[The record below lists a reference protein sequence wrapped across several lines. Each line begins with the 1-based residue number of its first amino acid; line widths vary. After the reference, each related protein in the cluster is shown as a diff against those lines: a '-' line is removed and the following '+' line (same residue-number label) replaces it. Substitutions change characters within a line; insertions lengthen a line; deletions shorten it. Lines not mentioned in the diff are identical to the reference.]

1 MRDVQPG
8 MSLPGEN
15 TMIFS
20 KLPKEK
26 RNHLVLVALAALIA
40 VLGLYFG
47 LIQGQNESLA
57 RLAQKKLE
65 VQASQRRVLDAVR
78 RASEID
84 AELASARKTLS
95 DAEADVASGD
105 LYSWVINTLRQ
116 FKSNYK
122 VNISQ
127 LSPISG
133 TSDVSLLSN
142 CPYKQATVSLSGT
155 AHFHDF
161 GRFVADLENQFPHM
175 RVLNL
180 SLELNQSP
188 AADDQE
194 TVSFK
199 LDLATLV
206 KTNPS

>member
-1 MRDVQPG
+1 MNLR
-8 MSLPGEN
+8 
-15 TMIFS
+15 

-26 RNHLVLVALAALIA
+26 RDRLVLVALAALIA
-40 VLGLYFG
+40 VVGLYFG
-47 LIQGQNESLA
+47 LIQGQNEKLA
-57 RLAQKKLE
+57 RLARKNLE
-65 VQASQRRVLDAVR
+65 AKANQRQVLDAVR
-78 RASEID
+78 RASEIET
-84 AELASARKTLS
+84 ELTSARNALT

-116 FKSNYK
+116 FKSAYQ
-122 VNISQ
+122 VNIPQ

-133 TSDVSLLSN
+133 TTEVAFIPN
-142 CPYKQATVSLSGT
+142 FPYKQATLSLSGT

-161 GRFVADLENQFPHM
+161 GHFLADFENQFPHM

-194 TVSFK
+194 TLSFK
-199 LDLATLV
+199 LDIVTLV
-206 KTNPS
+206 KSNPS

>member
-1 MRDVQPG
+1 
-8 MSLPGEN
+8 
-15 TMIFS
+15 MIFS

-84 AELASARKTLS
+84 AELASARETLS

-161 GRFVADLENQFPHM
+161 GHFVADLENQFPHM

>member
-133 TSDVSLLSN
+133 TSEVSLLSN

>member
-1 MRDVQPG
+1 
-8 MSLPGEN
+8 
-15 TMIFS
+15 MIFS

-133 TSDVSLLSN
+133 TSEVSLLSN

>member
-1 MRDVQPG
+1 M
-8 MSLPGEN
+8 
-15 TMIFS
+15 
-20 KLPKEK
+20 
-26 RNHLVLVALAALIA
+26 VLVALAALIA

-84 AELASARKTLS
+84 AELASARETLS

>member
-1 MRDVQPG
+1 MP
-8 MSLPGEN
+8 LPGEN
-15 TMIFS
+15 AMNFS

-122 VNISQ
+122 VNIPQ
-127 LSPISG
+127 FSPISG
-133 TSDVSLLSN
+133 TSEVSLLSN

-161 GRFVADLENQFPHM
+161 GLFVADLENQFPHM

-199 LDLATLV
+199 LDIATLV

>member
-1 MRDVQPG
+1 M
-8 MSLPGEN
+8 N
-15 TMIFS
+15 FS

-47 LIQGQNESLA
+47 LIQAQNESLD

-65 VQASQRRVLDAVR
+65 VQATQHRVLDAVR

-84 AELASARKTLS
+84 AELASARKALS

-122 VNISQ
+122 VNIPQ
-127 LSPISG
+127 FSPISG
-133 TSDVSLLSN
+133 TSEVSLLSN

-155 AHFHDF
+155 AHFHDL

-199 LDLATLV
+199 LDIATLV

>member
-1 MRDVQPG
+1 

-84 AELASARKTLS
+84 AELASARETLS

-133 TSDVSLLSN
+133 TSEVSLLSN

>member
-1 MRDVQPG
+1 MP
-8 MSLPGEN
+8 LPGEN
-15 TMIFS
+15 AMNLR

-26 RNHLVLVALAALIA
+26 RNQLVAVVAGTLVIVA
-40 VLGLYFG
+40 GLYLL
-47 LIQGQNESLA
+47 LIKPQNQKLD

-78 RASEID
+78 RASEIEAD
-84 AELASARKTLS
+84 LTSARKALS

-105 LYSWVINTLRQ
+105 LYSWVINTFRR
-116 FKSNYK
+116 FKSAYK
-122 VNISQ
+122 VNIPQ
-127 LSPISG
+127 FSPISG

-142 CPYKQATVSLSGT
+142 FPYKQASLSLSGT

-161 GRFVADLENQFPHM
+161 GRFLADLENQFPHM

-188 AADDQE
+188 AADEQE

-199 LDLATLV
+199 LDIVTLV

>member
-1 MRDVQPG
+1 MNFR
-8 MSLPGEN
+8 
-15 TMIFS
+15 
-20 KLPKEK
+20 KLPREK
-26 RNHLVLVALAALIA
+26 RNTLIAVVLGTLVALA
-40 VLGLYFG
+40 GLYFG
-47 LIQGQNESLA
+47 LIKYQKQSLQ
-57 RLAQKKLE
+57 RLAEKKVAVEKKHRQVLE
-65 VQASQRRVLDAVR
+65 AIKHTSQIETEVAT
-78 RASEID
+78 AKK
-84 AELASARKTLS
+84 ELAE
-95 DAEADVASGD
+95 AEADIASGD

-122 VNISQ
+122 VNIPQ
-127 LSPISG
+127 FSPISG
-133 TSDVSLLSN
+133 TSEVSLLSN

-155 AHFHDF
+155 AHFHDL

-199 LDLATLV
+199 LDIATLV

>member
-1 MRDVQPG
+1 
-8 MSLPGEN
+8 
-15 TMIFS
+15 MIFS

>member
-1 MRDVQPG
+1 M
-8 MSLPGEN
+8 N
-15 TMIFS
+15 WK
-20 KLPKEK
+20 KLPQDK
-26 RNHLVLVALAALIA
+26 RNKLVAVLVGTLAALA
-40 VLGLYFG
+40 GLYFG
-47 LIQGQNESLA
+47 LIKYQEHNLDHLKEKKQAVEA
-57 RLAQKKLE
+57 RHRQ
-65 VQASQRRVLDAVR
+65 VLDAIR
-78 RASEID
+78 HAHQI
-84 AELASARKTLS
+84 
-95 DAEADVASGD
+95 EADLAAAKKALADSEADIASGD

-122 VNISQ
+122 VNIPQ
-127 LSPISG
+127 FSPISG
-133 TSDVSLLSN
+133 TSEVSLLSN

-161 GRFVADLENQFPHM
+161 GLFVADLENQFPHM

-199 LDLATLV
+199 LDIATLV

>member
-1 MRDVQPG
+1 

>member
-1 MRDVQPG
+1 MP
-8 MSLPGEN
+8 LPGEN
-15 TMIFS
+15 AMNFS

-47 LIQGQNESLA
+47 LIQAQNESLD

-65 VQASQRRVLDAVR
+65 VQATQHRVLDAVR

-84 AELASARKTLS
+84 AELASARKALS

-122 VNISQ
+122 VNIPQ
-127 LSPISG
+127 FSPISG
-133 TSDVSLLSN
+133 TSEVSLLSN

-155 AHFHDF
+155 AHFHDL

-199 LDLATLV
+199 LDIATLV

>member
-1 MRDVQPG
+1 MNLR
-8 MSLPGEN
+8 
-15 TMIFS
+15 

-26 RNHLVLVALAALIA
+26 RNNLVAVVVGTLLI
-40 VLGLYFG
+40 VVGLYLL
-47 LIQGQNESLA
+47 LIKPQNQKLD

-78 RASEID
+78 RASEIEAD
-84 AELASARKTLS
+84 LTSARKALS

-105 LYSWVINTLRQ
+105 LYSWVINTFRR
-116 FKSNYK
+116 FKSAYK
-122 VNISQ
+122 VNIPQ
-127 LSPISG
+127 FSPISG
-133 TSDVSLLSN
+133 TSEVSLLSN
-142 CPYKQATVSLSGT
+142 FPYKQATLSLSGT

-161 GRFVADLENQFPHM
+161 GRFLADLENEFPHM

-188 AADDQE
+188 AADEQE

-199 LDLATLV
+199 LDIVTLV

>member
-1 MRDVQPG
+1 
-8 MSLPGEN
+8 
-15 TMIFS
+15 MIFS

-84 AELASARKTLS
+84 AELASARETLS

-133 TSDVSLLSN
+133 TSEVSLLSN

>member
-1 MRDVQPG
+1 
-8 MSLPGEN
+8 
-15 TMIFS
+15 MIFS

-84 AELASARKTLS
+84 AELASARETLS